1 MDPIARDTLKHSK
14 GTDRDMEFYV
24 STEYD
29 FETKKWTSGPG
40 YRVCSFGVWFMARPS
55 FGRLGPRLEVNQND
69 SFDVGSRNPGLV
81 VL

>member
-1 MDPIARDTLKHSK
+1 MHEYYHSDEIHSLIYKDDKIDRTNFPIYQTLKHSK

-40 YRVCSFGVWFMARPS
+40 YRVSSFGVWFMARPS
-55 FGRLGPRLEVNQND
+55 FGPQG
-69 SFDVGSRNPGLV
+69 
-81 VL
+81 